1 MNQQDYDHFVAML
14 KSKSGIDLG
23 PDKAYLLQSRLSVVA
38 GSAGFADVP
47 TLMSTLRRAP
57 TPILIESVVDA
68 MTTNETFFFRDNT
81 PFDQFKQ
88 KVLPRLAEARAGRP
102 IRIWCAACSTGQ
114 EPYSLR
120 MLLEEERAKYPKL
133 NVEILGTD
141 LSDRCLAKARTGL
154 YSQFEVQ
161 RGLPVQLLVKHFD
174 KVGDAFQVKPM
185 LRQAVTWKRL
195 NLLDSFRTLGRFDV
209 VFLRNVLIYFD
220 KPTKTQ
226 VLEAVAD
233 LMSDDGALF
242 LGAAETTIGITDRL
256 KASSTDRGLYEKP
269 GLSRTVAA

>member
-1 MNQQDYDHFVAML
+1 VNQLDYDHFCALL

-38 GSAGFADVP
+38 GSAGFDDVP
-47 TLMSTLRRAP
+47 ALLAALRRAP
-57 TPILIESVVDA
+57 SAVLIESVVDA

-81 PFDQFKQ
+81 PFDQFRQ
-88 KVLPRLAEARAGRP
+88 KVLPKLYEARAGRP

-120 MLLEEERAKYPKL
+120 MLMEEERGKYPKL
-133 NVEILGTD
+133 NVEILATD
-141 LSDRCLAKARTGL
+141 LSDRCLTKARTGL

-161 RGLPVQLLVKHFD
+161 RGLPVQMLVKYFD
-174 KVGDAFQVKPM
+174 KVDASFQVKPAI
-185 LRQAVTWKRL
+185 RQTIVWRRL

-226 VLEAVAD
+226 VLEAAAD
-233 LMSDDGALF
+233 LLSDDGALF
-242 LGAAETTIGITDRL
+242 LGAAETTLGITDRL
-256 KASSTDRGLYEKP
+256 KASPTDRGLYLKSV
-269 GLSRTVAA
+269 LSRSAA